1 MRPMIAVAVTLL
13 ATVFLGLSSAMEQ
26 RATKQVPQRGALSPR
41 LLLDL
46 SRRRPWL
53 AAIGVNLVGN
63 ALQVVALHYG
73 ALALV
78 QPLIVF
84 NLLFAVLF
92 AVLAGHRR
100 PDWVMVAGL
109 VFCTAGIA
117 AFLAVAHP
125 SGGRETVSFAAAV
138 PLIAGLAAVLAC
150 CLLAAHWGP
159 RRVRPLWLALA
170 CGVDFGVNA
179 LLLKLVPDTLP
190 EGFGD
195 PARQWPLYLLV
206 IVGPVGFL
214 LNQNAF
220 QAGLLISPVLAI
232 ITTADPLVSIG
243 IAHYWLKE
251 TVASTP
257 TALTGEA
264 VALALMAGG
273 IYALAHRAP
282 HVARQLAGHPY
293 APVTQDSAAGP

>member
-1 MRPMIAVAVTLL
+1 MIAVAVALV
-13 ATVFLGLSSAMEQ
+13 AAFFFGLSSVMEQ

-41 LLLDL
+41 LLVDL
-46 SRRRPWL
+46 ARRRLWL
-53 AAIGVNLVGN
+53 VAIGVNIAGN
-63 ALQVVALHYG
+63 VLQVVALHYG

-78 QPLIVF
+78 QPLVVF
-84 NLLFAVLF
+84 NLLFAVLIT
-92 AVLAGHRR
+92 VLAGHRQ
-100 PDWVMVAGL
+100 PDPVMVAGL

-117 AFLAVAHP
+117 GFLAVAHP
-125 SGGRETVSFAAAV
+125 SGGRTTVSLAAGL
-138 PLIAGLAAVLAC
+138 PLMAGLAAVLAC

-159 RRVRPLWLALA
+159 RQVRPLWLALA

-179 LLLKLVPDTLP
+179 FLLKLVPDTLP

-206 IVGPVGFL
+206 IVGPTGFL

-243 IAHYWLKE
+243 IAHFWLKE
-251 TVASTP
+251 TMASTP
-257 TALTGEA
+257 PALAAEA
-264 VALALMAGG
+264 VSLALMAGG

-293 APVTQDSAAGP
+293 APVTQDFAAGP